1 MQETKAF
8 NEQRAEIY
16 WWLSGI
22 FIRPLTEHE
31 LNAYHKPEIRAF
43 LSGLGNNTIL
53 RPAAEKLIDV
63 LHQMEADADAHTTLA
78 DTFNALY
85 LSSDN
90 DGPLALPCASAY
102 AVDPALPAKQ
112 INDIMEQQGISTD
125 KNVRE
130 PADHLATELDLLSH
144 MIIRSNELEKPEHI
158 NAALL
163 QQKGFIDT
171 YLLSWLP
178 AFVQQCFE
186 YDTLGFYSNV
196 SSLLLNFCRL
206 DSSYLAGE
214 APEGKNST

>member
-43 LSGLGNNTIL
+43 LSGLGNHAL
-53 RPAAEKLIDV
+53 LKPAADQLITV
-63 LHQMEADADAHTTLA
+63 LSQIETDANAHHSLTKS
-78 DTFNALY
+78 FNALY

-90 DGPLALPCASAY
+90 HAPLASPYASAY
-102 AVDPALPAKQ
+102 VDNPALPARQ
-112 INDIMEQQGISTD
+112 IIDVMEQKGIPVDSSI
-125 KNVRE
+125 NE
-130 PADHLATELDLLSH
+130 PADHLAVELDLLSNI
-144 MIIRSNELEKPEHI
+144 IIRSNELEKPEHI

-163 QQKGFIDT
+163 EQKGFIDT
-171 YLLSWLP
+171 HLLSWLP
-178 AFVQQCFE
+178 LFVNQCSE

-206 DSSYLAGE
+206 DSSYLAGGTT
-214 APEGKNST
+214 EGNNSV